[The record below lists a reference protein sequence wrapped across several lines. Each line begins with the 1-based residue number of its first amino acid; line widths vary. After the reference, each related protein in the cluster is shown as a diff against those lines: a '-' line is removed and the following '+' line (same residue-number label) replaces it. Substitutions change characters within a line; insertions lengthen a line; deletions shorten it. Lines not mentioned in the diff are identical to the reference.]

1 MLNRELITAT
11 LDVESTPAEVWALV
25 SDLKRMGEW
34 SPQCHRMIIRGGVVE
49 LGTKTLN
56 INHEGAL
63 WWPTR
68 SQVIE
73 FEPNKRIS
81 FKIIENWTIWSYELE
96 ETPTGTRIIHT
107 RHAPRGTSGLSKFL
121 VKRFMKGSAQFE
133 QHLERGMNKTLAR
146 IKAELEGATIAG

>member
-1 MLNRELITAT
+1 MANRELITAT
-11 LDVESTPAEVWALV
+11 IDVEATPADVWALV

-34 SPQCHRMIIRGGVVE
+34 SPQCHRMIVRGGDVK

-56 INHEGAL
+56 MNHEGAL

-73 FEPNKRIS
+73 FEPEKRIS
-81 FKIIENWTIWSYELE
+81 FKILENWTIWSYELE
-96 ETPTGTRIIHT
+96 AIDGGTRIVHT

-121 VKRFMKGSAQFE
+121 VKRFMQGPERFE
-133 QHLERGMNKTLAR
+133 SHLERGMNKTLAR
-146 IKAELEGATIAG
+146 MKGELD